1 MNYNPLHY
9 RSLWSLDTLS
19 SGDLSALIDTA
30 LTLKQAAG
38 AGRPPQPL
46 RGKNIAVMCEASDD
60 PALHDFT
67 AAASAL
73 GARVAHIRPSNSR
86 ITQPSDTQETASVL
100 GRLYDAIECEG
111 MPLAVVKDVERGAGR
126 PVFNGL
132 AEASHP
138 LRVIGDLMT
147 MREHAGKPLKELTMC
162 YVGDASSPTGDAWLQ
177 SAALTGLGLC
187 IASDPAQRPQQ
198 ARLERARKLA
208 GDTGAR
214 LHLCEPIDVPADA
227 VDFIWDEKENGRCS
241 DGRVELACTCNDEE
255 DECVPSLG
263 GAQVANHLY
272 ALQALLCSTVA

>member
-1 MNYNPLHY
+1 MNHSPLNH
-9 RSLWSLDTLS
+9 RSLWSLDSLS
-19 SGDLSALIDTA
+19 SDDVSALIETA
-30 LTLKQAAG
+30 LSLKHANE

-46 RGKNIAVMCEASDD
+46 RGKNVAVMCESPDD
-60 PALHDFT
+60 RALHDFT
-67 AAASAL
+67 SAATAL

-86 ITQPSDTQETASVL
+86 ITQPADTRETASVL

-138 LRVIGDLMT
+138 LRVLGDLVT
-147 MREHAGKPLKELTMC
+147 MREHTGKPLNELTICFM
-162 YVGDASSPTGDAWLQ
+162 GDASSPTGDAWLQ

-187 IASDPAQRPQQ
+187 MAGAPAQHPQA
-198 ARLERARKLA
+198 ARLERARRLA

-214 LHLCEPIDVPADA
+214 LHLCEPRDVRPDA
-227 VDFIWDEKENGRCS
+227 VDFVWNEKENGRCS
-241 DGRVELACTCNDEE
+241 DGRVQLACTCSDETADCIAPMAGSQE
-255 DECVPSLG
+255 
-263 GAQVANHLY
+263 ANHLY